1 MEQTPDPREHP
12 VLVGFSIVTQPFWDT
27 PILGNPPF
35 LCTQPGTGTP
45 ILRQAKHATSLQTAS
60 EEAARVGETLQ
71 QWQAECAEAGL
82 GGRLHGKME
91 GSSAG
96 KRGFELGKLE

>member
-1 MEQTPDPREHP
+1 MSTNQFDPVWVP
-12 VLVGFSIVTQPFWDT
+12 QFWET
-27 PILGNPPF
+27 PIYAPNLA
-35 LCTQPGTGTP
+35 LAHQR

-60 EEAARVGETLQ
+60 EEAARLGETLQ